1 MTTVPVPPVFPV
13 SQPLCPAD
21 ETAMCEPLWTEAFKV
36 KVPGPLTF
44 RTTTDIAYVVD
55 VAAIVRPP
63 PTRETIT
70 VPIGLHAAPLIVA
83 LNVPFVSEPLRLGSN
98 VDVPDDPQLD
108 DARPIAKTV
117 SSRNRR
123 MTHLGVE
130 EEGRRLICC
139 LLYTSPSP
147 RDS

>member
-83 LNVPFVSEPLRLGSN
+83 LNVPFVSEPLRLS
-98 VDVPDDPQLD
+98 
-108 DARPIAKTV
+108 
-117 SSRNRR
+117 
-123 MTHLGVE
+123 
-130 EEGRRLICC
+130 LIHISEP
-139 LLYTSPSP
+139 T
-147 RDS
+147 RQAE